1 MTSKLCWTSFVV
13 MAVVAQVLTA
23 CAQRSASP
31 SYAVSPSSPTD
42 SFLDEKPAHAVE
54 IGYAFSL
61 GKYEVTFAEWD
72 ACVANA
78 GCTYRPDD
86 NGWGRGDR
94 PVINVSYDDITSQF
108 LPWLN
113 RKFGL
118 TGRRDA
124 FRLPT
129 EAEWEYAA
137 RAGTTTAWSCG
148 DNEACLASAAVY
160 RDNSGGRTANV
171 GSKAANPF
179 GLYDMH
185 GNVEELTQDCYK
197 ETYAGATADGSA
209 VAGLNSCARAARS
222 GYWSGESRHL
232 RSAFRYS
239 YSPGDRSRFLGFR
252 LARTLP

>member
-1 MTSKLCWTSFVV
+1 MSVKTYATLPALMLGAALS
-13 MAVVAQVLTA
+13 LTGCQQPA
-23 CAQRSASP
+23 GL
-31 SYAVSPSSPTD
+31 SSN
-42 SFLDEKPAHAVE
+42 EKPAHAVQ
-54 IGYAFSL
+54 IDYAFSL

-72 ACVANA
+72 ACVADA

-94 PVINVSYDDITSQF
+94 PVINVSYNDITGQF

-118 TGRRDA
+118 TGAKDA

-137 RAGTTTAWSCG
+137 RAGTVTAWSCG
-148 DNEACLASAAVY
+148 DTEGCLASVAVY
-160 RDNSGGRTANV
+160 SAGKTQPV
-171 GSKAANPF
+171 GSKTANPW

-185 GNVEELTQDCYK
+185 GNAWEWTEDCYADS
-197 ETYAGATADGSA
+197 YAGAPNNGSA
-209 VAGLNSCARAARS
+209 LQGGNACYRV
-222 GYWSGESRHL
+222 SRGGSWVSNPGIL
-232 RSAFRYS
+232 RSAVRDLNSPGFRY
-239 YSPGDRSRFLGFR
+239 YVLGFR